1 MAQKEK
7 MLNLRVTEDLI
18 EQLNR
23 ASAVLDVPYAQLVR
37 EAVKEK
43 LAELATKHPELR
55 EQEEPAAA

>member
-18 EQLNR
+18 DRLNR
-23 ASAVLDVPYAQLVR
+23 ASAVLDVPYAQFVR
-37 EAVKEK
+37 EAIKEK
-43 LAELATKHPELR
+43 LEELAASHPELR